1 MRIDD
6 EQRRARLG
14 VRHLLAREAK
24 ASSAEEVTEGLV
36 ALHATDPASVFISA
50 AARLR
55 APAVAEV
62 ERALYEDRT
71 LVRLLG
77 MRRTVFVVPAEVAP
91 VVQAACTDE
100 IAARERRKLVQH
112 LVELGHPEPV
122 PDPEAWLTEVAD
134 AAERALAARGS
145 ATTQQLG
152 EDEPRLRQQ
161 LHLAPGK
168 KYEAIV
174 NVSSRVVGILAAEGR
189 VVRGRP
195 RGSWLSTQYLWSTMA
210 QWLPDR
216 VAWSADTARAEL
228 ARRWLRAFGPAP
240 LSDLKWWTGWTAA
253 QTKKALAEVGP
264 VEVELADGSAGLL
277 LPGDEEPVPRPEPW
291 VALLPALDPTAM
303 GWAARD
309 FYLGEHKSALF
320 DTNGNV
326 GPTVWSDGRIV
337 GGWAQRPSGE
347 AVHRLLSDVGAQVA
361 AAVEVEAARLTDWL
375 GDMRVIPK
383 FRTPLE
389 RELTA

>member
-14 VRHLLAREAK
+14 VRHLLAGEAK
-24 ASSAEEVTEGLV
+24 ASSAEEVAEGIV

-55 APAVAEV
+55 QPEVAEV

-100 IAARERRKLVQH
+100 IAVRERRKLVQH

-122 PDPEAWLTEVAD
+122 PEPDAWLTEVAD

-152 EDEPRLRQQ
+152 DDEPRMRQQ
-161 LHLAPGK
+161 LRLAPGK
-168 KYEAIV
+168 KYESIV

-216 VAWSADTARAEL
+216 VAWTAEAARTEM

-240 LSDLKWWTGWTAA
+240 LADLKWWTGWTAA
-253 QTKKALAEVGP
+253 QTKKALAEIGP
-264 VEVELADGSAGLL
+264 VEVELADGAAGLL

-309 FYLGEHKSALF
+309 FYLGEHKPALF

-337 GGWAQRPSGE
+337 GGWAQGPSGE
-347 AVHRLLSDVGAQVA
+347 VVHRLLSDVGAQVA
-361 AAVEVEAARLTDWL
+361 AAVQAEAARLTDWL
-375 GDMRVIPK
+375 DGMRVIPK

-389 RELTA
+389 RELSA

>member
-14 VRHLLAREAK
+14 ARHLLAREAK

-152 EDEPRLRQQ
+152 EDEPRLRQR
-161 LHLAPGK
+161 LRLAPGK

-216 VAWSADTARAEL
+216 VAWSAEAARAEL

-277 LPGDEEPVPRPEPW
+277 LPGDEEPVPPPEPW

-320 DTNGNV
+320 DSNGNV

-347 AVHRLLSDVGAQVA
+347 VVHRLLSDVGAQVA
-361 AAVEVEAARLTDWL
+361 AAVEAEAARLTDWL
-375 GDMRVIPK
+375 SDTRVIPK